1 MGDKNKPLVR
11 DSNFE
16 LLRIFAI
23 FLITIHHLVINS
35 IDACGY
41 NAPYN
46 YDEKGIGGVFLN
58 SLSIVGVNAFIL
70 ISGYYGINRVWKP
83 IIQLT
88 IDCFIYGCILILIC
102 HFILGYNY
110 SLQAVLKGI
119 SFRHSWFIVCYFFLV
134 LISPILEY
142 GLKNN
147 EEFVIRKWVVL
158 LVFANVVMG
167 YCIRIVNVTGYSA
180 YNFVMLY
187 VIGRWIRLYLTS
199 NPDSYMMKARQY
211 GMLLWFC
218 MGILMTGIFLLFI
231 ELGGRNL

>member
-1 MGDKNKPLVR
+1 MKMPKSVR

-16 LLRIFAI
+16 LLRVFAI

-41 NAPYN
+41 KTPYS
-46 YDEKGIGGVFLN
+46 YDVKGVGGVFLN
-58 SLSIVGVNAFIL
+58 SLAIVGVNVFIL
-70 ISGYYGINRVWKP
+70 ISGYYGIKRVWKP

-102 HFILGYNY
+102 HFIFGYDY
-110 SLQAVLKGI
+110 SYKILLKGI
-119 SFRHSWFIVCYFFLV
+119 SFTHSWFVVCYFFLV

-147 EEFVIRKWVVL
+147 EESVIRKWVIL
-158 LVFANVVMG
+158 LVFANVILG
-167 YCIRIVNVTGYSA
+167 YCFRIVNVSGYSA

-187 VIGRWIRLYLTS
+187 VIGRWIRVFSSTY
-199 NPDSYMMKARQY
+199 PDSIMINRLRRY
-211 GMLLWFC
+211 GLLSWLF
-218 MGILMTGIFLLFI
+218 MGVVMVGIFLLSI
-231 ELGGRNL
+231 ELGGGEI